1 MRLVCC
7 SIIVMSLALTIASEA
22 EVNLDNAVGIWL
34 LDEGVGQVAKDS
46 SANGNDGEL
55 IKKPKW
61 VDGKLGKSLEF
72 DGTNYIN
79 CGHDESFNLT
89 DEISIIA
96 WAKMK
101 DPTDRQDIIAKD
113 FAGGTNSWQMFAK
126 HRSGK
131 PRGLIIVDHGGWK
144 AVVADADID
153 TDDDKWHHY
162 ALTYSATDGVAR
174 NYIDGKL
181 KGKGEAPKKNKILVT
196 ETDVHIGQK
205 SNNACQF
212 KGSIDEVAVFS
223 VALDKDDINLIVDKG
238 LEGTLSVDPNR
249 KLATTWAALKR

>member
-1 MRLVCC
+1 MRVVCC

-113 FAGGTNSWQMFAK
+113 FDGGTNSWQMFAK
-126 HRSGK
+126 HRGA
-131 PRGLIIVDHGGWK
+131 GGWK

-153 TDDDKWHHY
+153 TNDDKWHHY
-162 ALTYSATDGVAR
+162 ALTYSTTDGVAR

-181 KGKGEAPKKNKILVT
+181 KGRGEAPKKNKILVT

-205 SNNACQF
+205 SNNSCQF
-212 KGSIDEVAVFS
+212 KGSIDEVAIFS

>member
-101 DPTDRQDIIAKD
+101 DPTIAKD
-113 FAGGTNSWQMFAK
+113 FAGGTSIGAVNREIGIGAHFIENWGQYFT
-126 HRSGK
+126 
-131 PRGLIIVDHGGWK
+131 GLLDD
-144 AVVADADID
+144 VAFFDVMLTAADI
-153 TDDDKWHHY
+153 K
-162 ALTYSATDGVAR
+162 GVMNKGLKTSLAVSST
-174 NYIDGKL
+174 GKL
-181 KGKGEAPKKNKILVT
+181 TTSWG
-196 ETDVHIGQK
+196 
-205 SNNACQF
+205 
-212 KGSIDEVAVFS
+212 
-223 VALDKDDINLIVDKG
+223 G
-238 LEGTLSVDPNR
+238 LKTQY
-249 KLATTWAALKR
+249 

>member
-7 SIIVMSLALTIASEA
+7 SIIVMSLALTIVSEA
-22 EVNLDNAVGIWL
+22 EVNLDTAVGIWL
-34 LDEGVGQVAKDS
+34 LDEGAGQVAKDS

-101 DPTDRQDIIAKD
+101 DPTEKQDIIAKD
-113 FAGGTNSWQMFAK
+113 FAGGTSIGAVNREIGIGAHFIENWGQYFT
-126 HRSGK
+126 
-131 PRGLIIVDHGGWK
+131 GLLDD
-144 AVVADADID
+144 VAFFDVTLTAADI
-153 TDDDKWHHY
+153 
-162 ALTYSATDGVAR
+162 
-174 NYIDGKL
+174 
-181 KGKGEAPKKNKILVT
+181 KNIM
-196 ETDVHIGQK
+196 
-205 SNNACQF
+205 N
-212 KGSIDEVAVFS
+212 
-223 VALDKDDINLIVDKG
+223 KG
-238 LEGTLSVDPNR
+238 LKISLSVSAAG
-249 KLATTWAALKR
+249 KLATSWGSLKAQY